1 MLLQITPSRIASFV
15 STSVRAQMAFALAF
29 FAAAAG
35 VLMAPTAGAQEIR
48 PIVFPVEGEN
58 YYSDTYG
65 ACRSGCARRHLGV
78 DIIGEKM
85 LPMLAARDGVV
96 TWLRHDD
103 AKGNILTITD
113 DDGWQYHYIHIN
125 NDTPGTDDGANAY
138 DQAFGP
144 GIAEGVRVTAGQVV
158 AYLGDSGNAEAT
170 VPHLHFEIEK
180 PDGSNINPTPS
191 VAAAEVNGYV
201 AAPSV
206 PAEKLGPYE
215 SLGALAGSLADDLYG
230 RPLTASEQAEIATAL
245 VEHDLGAALAEV
257 FEDPEVDLGV
267 EGVARLYEAY
277 FLRNPDEVGFQ
288 FWLESWRDGVGLWDM
303 SDAFADS
310 EEFVQT
316 YGALTDA
323 EFVSLVYENVME
335 RQPDQEGLDFWIA
348 EIEGPLTRGD
358 MMAYFADSTEYRN
371 KTATATELMA
381 MSWLFEQRIP
391 TDDELA
397 SWAGER
403 KAMTTAEAIQARFG

>member
-1 MLLQITPSRIASFV
+1 MFLPHTLNRIVSFV
-15 STSVRAQMAFALAF
+15 STSLRTQMTFAVALL
-29 FAAAAG
+29 AAAAG
-35 VLMAPTAGAQEIR
+35 VLIAPTAGAEEIR

-58 YYSDTYG
+58 HYSDTYG

-144 GIAEGVRVTAGQVV
+144 GIEQGVRVTAGQVV

-215 SLGALAGSLADDLYG
+215 SLGALAGSLSEELYG
-230 RPLTASEQAEIATAL
+230 RPLTASEQAEIATML
-245 VEHDLGAALAEV
+245 VEHDLGVALAEV
-257 FEDPEVDLGV
+257 FDDPEIDLGV

-277 FLRNPDEVGFQ
+277 FLRNPDEVGFE
-288 FWLESWRDGVGLWDM
+288 FWLESWREGVGLWDM

-323 EFVSLVYENVME
+323 EFVALVYENVMQ

-391 TDDELA
+391 TDAELE
-397 SWAGER
+397 SWATDR
-403 KAMTTAEAIQARFG
+403 RNRTTAEAIQARFG